1 VRTEAERF
9 DRVLEHPTYKSAP
22 DEPVLGL
29 PLLGIAD
36 VPPSAIVTAGFSL
49 LVTAIMILK
58 DPFSTANQIIIG
70 LLLGVFGWAL
80 YMSLKQANAVRDAP
94 LERVVAVVVKER
106 QDHKRRLGDRRD
118 SVRNYVIVQTRDGQ
132 RRELFAPDNMTKRYA
147 IDDIGIAYVKA
158 DVLVDFIRVD
168 V

>member
-9 DRVLEHPTYKSAP
+9 DRVLEHPTYKAAP
-22 DEPVLGL
+22 DEPISG

-36 VPPSAIVTAGFSL
+36 VPPSAIVTAGVSL
-49 LVTAIMILK
+49 LVTALVVLK

-94 LERVVAVVVKER
+94 VERVVAVIVKER
-106 QDHKRRLGDRRD
+106 QDLKRRFGERRE
-118 SVRNYVIVQTRDGQ
+118 SLRTYVIVQTRDGQ
-132 RRELFAPDNMTKRYA
+132 RRELFAPKKVSTQYA
-147 IDDIGIAYVKA
+147 VDDIGIVYVKA
-158 DVLVDFIRVD
+158 DVLVDFLRID